1 MAIQIQRKYV
11 YIGSDVA
18 QVSTIKCVA
27 DTAGSLGA
35 KYLLFHTPAGLK
47 HYAWF
52 NTGASVDPAPAG
64 GWVGHAVV
72 ITSGDTASE
81 VATALSA
88 VLTAVTGFDSTAVGD
103 TVTLTST
110 VIGWCMPPRD
120 ADLTASKT
128 NFSFAVTVLGQAEE
142 SAGCVQGDIEISN
155 FEVSKLEVKCHATG
169 STIQQEIPIGLG
181 KPEVSFTLQDTDKS
195 KIERIFN
202 MMGFSSSLAV
212 GADKGNGFG
221 FGTGIIGASTPL
233 IKVKFHAVEADASD
247 KSGDWHMWKTNITVD
262 SFTFASED
270 VATIPVTFSCYPDA
284 TKKKEYDVIFIGNEA
299 DAIPA

>member
-1 MAIQIQRKYV
+1 MAIQIQRQYV

-27 DTAGSLGA
+27 DVAGSLGA

-64 GWVGHAVV
+64 GWVGHEVA
-72 ITSGDTASE
+72 ITSGDTATE
-81 VATALSA
+81 VATALA
-88 VLTAVTGFDSTAVGD
+88 AILTAVTGFDAVASGD

-110 VIGWCMPPRD
+110 VTGWCMPPRD

-128 NFSFAVTVLGQAEE
+128 NFSFAVTVLGQAKE
-142 SAGCVQGDIEISN
+142 SAGCVQGDIEVSG
-155 FEVSKLEVKCHATG
+155 FEVQKLEVKCHATG
-169 STIQQEIPIGLG
+169 STIQQEIPIGIG

-202 MMGFSSSLAV
+202 MMGFSSSQAV
-212 GADKGNGFG
+212 GADKAAAFG
-221 FGTGIIGASTPL
+221 FGTGIIGSSTPQ
-233 IKVKFHAVEADASD
+233 IKVTLHPVALDASD
-247 KSGDWHMWKTNITVD
+247 KSQDWHMWKTNITVD

-270 VATIPVTFSCYPDA
+270 VATIPVTFSCYPDS
-284 TKKKEYDVIFIGNEA
+284 TKKKEYDIIFIGNEL
-299 DAIPA
+299 DAIPS